1 LISSRRDQLVKTKY
15 RGVRTIFTEFIVFI
29 YTVLSSLF
37 FFFKVYLSFS
47 ASSLSCLTLQIF
59 LCRERPN
66 QTHRQD
72 QTKQETRSKT
82 KNSSKT
88 LLKTV
93 PSLSPFEWNPNKSSV
108 SAAAPFSKML
118 SNGRG
123 HGGKHVYD
131 GVFGGGGGGAVK
143 PGSRVEDYREIF
155 GGFGAT
161 GSSIPILDVP
171 ELNENGNVSSVG
183 AQRIDYAKIFGGF
196 GDADF
201 GLPLE
206 EFLAKP
212 KKVKSSING
221 TRYVWTLNF
230 SFIIYFSFKISI
242 FSFEGKEGKGVF

>member
-1 LISSRRDQLVKTKY
+1 MEYQQ
-15 RGVRTIFTEFIVFI
+15 
-29 YTVLSSLF
+29 
-37 FFFKVYLSFS
+37 VY
-47 ASSLSCLTLQIF
+47 
-59 LCRERPN
+59 
-66 QTHRQD
+66 
-72 QTKQETRSKT
+72 
-82 KNSSKT
+82 
-88 LLKTV
+88 
-93 PSLSPFEWNPNKSSV
+93 SV
-108 SAAAPFSKML
+108 SAAASVSKML

-143 PGSRVEDYREIF
+143 SGSRVEDYREIF

-183 AQRIDYAKIFGGF
+183 TQRIDYVKIFGGF
-196 GDADF
+196 GDAEF

-212 KKVKSSING
+212 KKVKSPISG

-230 SFIIYFSFKISI
+230 SYIICFSFKIWI
-242 FSFEGKEGKGVF
+242 FSSEGEGVKGRVCFEALQVEI